1 MKTLL
6 PFLFSFFFSTGY
18 SQLYNAMP
26 AEAASFY
33 ESAIQKIKPE
43 MISFIKKKSL
53 QLSGRNVD
61 ADSLFNALKKE
72 PDLKYARGNG
82 IKTISLL
89 VLIECAN
96 NTDTKLKKVVM
107 HLAKQN
113 RDDLNSDATKPI
125 LEQKSM
131 IAGQVSVLLKELGGD
146 TTANLKDLQ

>member
-1 MKTLL
+1 
-6 PFLFSFFFSTGY
+6 
-18 SQLYNAMP
+18 MP
-26 AEAASFY
+26 PDAASFY
-33 ESAIQKIKPE
+33 ESAVQRIKPE

-72 PDLKYARGNG
+72 TVLKHARENG
-82 IKTISLL
+82 VKTISVL

-96 NTDTKLKKVVM
+96 NTDAQLKKVVM

-113 RDDLNSDATKPI
+113 RNELNSDPTKPI

-131 IAGQVSVLLKELGGD
+131 IAGQVSVLLKELGSD
-146 TTANLKDLQ
+146 TTANLKDL